1 MTPLAL
7 ESGWAIAGGLIP
19 IIGLAG
25 IGLILWRAIRDN
37 PSEAAEEEERKGV
50 RDADDGEGHP

>member
-19 IIGLAG
+19 IVGATG
-25 IGLILWRAIRDN
+25 VGLILWHAVRDN
-37 PSEAAEEEERKGV
+37 PSDEAGGPR
-50 RDADDGEGHP
+50 RRR